1 MWFIVLVIAAI
12 SGTLVARGPLEQAY
26 PTRAACEAAAPKA
39 LVNIKAVSTLHGR
52 VTSFV
57 CVSAAD
63 LAKLQLFQ

>member
-1 MWFIVLVIAAI
+1 MWYIVLVIAAM
-12 SGTLVARGPLEQAY
+12 SGALVARGPLERGY

-39 LVNIKAVSTLHGR
+39 LVNIKAAATLHGR

-63 LAKLQLFQ
+63 LAKLQLFE